1 MLTHFNCRLRDKNG
15 GYKLTKENFATD
27 SNKSGLVPGA
37 TISDKL
43 YQKYLKEAPINF
55 DYNMDFYSKL
65 SKIEYNDMIEN
76 LVNETSFVEIANLQ
90 EYAEVSGLYAMII
103 GEYCQI
109 YIGKADNIKK
119 RILRHWSQTM
129 PLDRLIFGDT
139 ERSRIGIDSFRA
151 LDTTKILV
159 YPLSLDEA
167 AVLEKEYIEKI
178 SDKFLINRTIGGDI
192 TPEVAI
198 GNMKLRKL

>member
-1 MLTHFNCRLRDKNG
+1 MLTHFNCRLKEKDG
-15 GYKLTKENFATD
+15 GYKLRKDNFATD

-37 TISDKL
+37 IIPNNL
-43 YQKYLKEAPINF
+43 YQKYLEEAPINF
-55 DYNMDFYSKL
+55 DYNMNFYSKL
-65 SKIEYNDMIEN
+65 SKIEFDDMIGN
-76 LVNETSFVEIANLQ
+76 LIKESSFVEIANLQ
-90 EYAEVSGLYAMII
+90 EYSEVSGLYAMII

-119 RILRHWSQTM
+119 RILRHWSQIM
-129 PLDRLIFGDT
+129 PLDRLIFGDIKC
-139 ERSRIGIDSFRA
+139 SRIGIDSFRA
-151 LDTTKILV
+151 LDTSKILV
-159 YPLSLDEA
+159 YPLKLDEA

-178 SDKFLINRTIGGDI
+178 SDKFLINRTIGGNI

>member
-1 MLTHFNCRLRDKNG
+1 MITHFNCRLRDKDG

-76 LVNETSFVEIANLQ
+76 LVNETSFVEITNLQ

-119 RILRHWSQTM
+119 RILRHWSQIM
-129 PLDRLIFGDT
+129 SLDRLIFGDT
-139 ERSRIGIDSFRA
+139 KHSRIGIDSFRA
-151 LDTTKILV
+151 LDTTNILI
-159 YPLSLDEA
+159 YPLNLEEA
-167 AVLEKEYIEKI
+167 AVLENKYIEKI
-178 SDKFLINRTIGGDI
+178 SDKFLINRTIGGNI
-192 TPEVAI
+192 SPEVAI